1 MRYGR
6 EVHRKALDM
15 YFHLGASLRC
25 VAEWLRGEVAPGAG
39 RSRHWR
45 PWADSAA
52 GDEPGARLSHV
63 SIWRWEMAAG
73 RRARTRRLERA
84 WSGVMVFCG
93 AVVAD
98 ATAVCI
104 RGLWHSVHTLHDAVS
119 RVSMQLERLT
129 ETGEAY
135 LAGRFRVWLSQW
147 GLTWQ
152 QVSVLVTD
160 GAGVYYGVLNMVLR
174 RARQQRCLFH
184 LWRNLLPD
192 IRSYAGRTEPV
203 AGLFVRFTLKAL
215 FAAPNLKTAYVC
227 LEDVER
233 TFGHVLDLAGVLRTV
248 RRTLPELWA
257 VVQVTTLAIE
267 RTNGVAERFFRRLK
281 QRTRR
286 MGNFMSP
293 DAADCFLE
301 AWSVYVNFEP
311 YQMRR
316 ERKRRYRYPGQ
327 SPLLIGQAHVEGL
340 CWLDALEI

>member
-45 PWADSAA
+45 PWADSAG

-129 ETGEAY
+129 ETGEVPATLVAARPARPDRECHHRRSRSRGLVMSPPQFPMSRGPLWTDCGRMHPGPTAKSHGGIDPFPQERGPA
-135 LAGRFRVWLSQW
+135 LAPM
-147 GLTWQ
+147 T
-152 QVSVLVTD
+152 
-160 GAGVYYGVLNMVLR
+160 
-174 RARQQRCLFH
+174 
-184 LWRNLLPD
+184 
-192 IRSYAGRTEPV
+192 
-203 AGLFVRFTLKAL
+203 
-215 FAAPNLKTAYVC
+215 
-227 LEDVER
+227 
-233 TFGHVLDLAGVLRTV
+233 LRTV
-248 RRTLPELWA
+248 RLHRCAPGEHDRSHTQSL
-257 VVQVTTLAIE
+257 
-267 RTNGVAERFFRRLK
+267 
-281 QRTRR
+281 
-286 MGNFMSP
+286 SP
-293 DAADCFLE
+293 PA
-301 AWSVYVNFEP
+301 
-311 YQMRR
+311 R
-316 ERKRRYRYPGQ
+316 PG
-327 SPLLIGQAHVEGL
+327 PVPR
-340 CWLDALEI
+340 